1 MKNKN
6 LFKIGEIADI
16 YEISV
21 QTLRHYENLGLLH
34 PSYVDP
40 DTHYRYYG
48 IEQTEVLNMI
58 CYLRTLDTPLSAIRS
73 FLENRNIEKM
83 EQMLIHQQNEIQ
95 QKITLLQNMQ
105 NMVQRRL
112 QILDSAK
119 TNTLDQ
125 VQVIQSPKLNY
136 IYLKNHLQPKSY
148 LDLETSILQLK
159 KEQKQSVVFLGNVGV
174 GLSKDHF
181 IQQQYEFYD
190 YVFILLNSEDQ
201 SFQQAE
207 IIPASTTLS
216 IQFKGNHT
224 NAIPSYQKL
233 YAYMQENQW
242 IPNGFAREITL
253 IDEGLTSDISQ
264 YVTEIQVPVE
274 KGTL

>member
-58 CYLRTLDTPLSAIRS
+58 CYLRALDTPLSAIRS